1 MQSYNDY
8 YERKLKEL
16 IHDSME
22 RVTDVLTHGHGVTD
36 HAHYRYLTGQ
46 LVGLRAALEICDE
59 AKDLANKALR

>member
-1 MQSYNDY
+1 MQSYNDF

-22 RVTDVLTHGHGVTD
+22 RVTDVLINGYAVTD

-46 LVGLRAALEICDE
+46 IVGLRAALELCDE